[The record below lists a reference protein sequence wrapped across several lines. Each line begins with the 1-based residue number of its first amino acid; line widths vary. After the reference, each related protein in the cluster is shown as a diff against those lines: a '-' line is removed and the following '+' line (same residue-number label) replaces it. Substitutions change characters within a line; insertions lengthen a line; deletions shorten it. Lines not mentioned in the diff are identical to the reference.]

1 MWGGRVPVLAQE
13 RAETAPEAGEVRP
26 PVGRVMLVLV
36 SVVEG
41 VEKSAQVGD
50 GVGDGF
56 AGRCRLR
63 DDGRRRKVH
72 IGGRI
77 IMAGAKI
84 GCESRMLG
92 LDIGIHRH
100 LEKRWVGFSAS
111 QTLVDIPGR

>member
-1 MWGGRVPVLAQE
+1 MWGGRVAVLSQE

-26 PVGRVMLVLV
+26 PVGGVMLVLV

-63 DDGRRRKVH
+63 DGRRRKVH

-84 GCESRMLG
+84 KCESRMLG
-92 LDIGIHRH
+92 LDNGIHRH